1 MKTTTNEK
9 DMLAPA
15 ARQEVLSSA
24 RRAVEDL
31 ENAAREARA
40 ELQQAEAAAN
50 DARKV
55 IELPGKICRVATWAA
70 SSAVHELDRA
80 NSWIVDL
87 AVRR

>member
-1 MKTTTNEK
+1 MSEK
-9 DMLAPA
+9 DMLAPFA
-15 ARQEVLSSA
+15 LQEVLSSA

-40 ELQQAEAAAN
+40 ELQQAEAAA
-50 DARKV
+50 DARTV
-55 IELPGKICRVATWAA
+55 IELPGKICRVAAWAA
-70 SSAVHELDRA
+70 SSAINELDRA